1 MAYLCYDYGITIAS
15 TIMAAIAATILIVVI
30 TVMTST
36 MLVGTLIAMIT
47 KPMLQCCC
55 SWCNDRVAAI
65 HLADLFVVLLSL
77 L

>member
-15 TIMAAIAATILIVVI
+15 TIIAAIATTILIVI

-36 MLVGTLIAMIT
+36 MLVSTLIAMIT
-47 KPMLQCCC
+47 KPLLQCCC
-55 SWCNDRVAAI
+55 SWCNDHVAAI